1 MSETTFT
8 IADMI
13 RATRDESPSEF
24 QAAFN
29 QLIVGK
35 VADAVEAERIT
46 VAQTYFGDEVQD
58 DTPTQAAE
66 IEDATDEN
74 AETSN

>member
-1 MSETTFT
+1 MSENTFT

-29 QLIVGK
+29 QLVVDK
-35 VADAVEAERIT
+35 VADVVDAERIT
-46 VAQTYFGDEVQD
+46 VAQTYFGDVAQD
-58 DTPTQAAE
+58 DTQPQNAD